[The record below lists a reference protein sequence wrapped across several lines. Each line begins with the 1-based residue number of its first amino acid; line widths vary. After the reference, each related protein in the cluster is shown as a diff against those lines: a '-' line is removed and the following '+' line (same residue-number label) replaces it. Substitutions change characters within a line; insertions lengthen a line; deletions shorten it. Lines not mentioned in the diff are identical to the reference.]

1 MLKESKER
9 NQEISAKIKGKLAE
23 RKIRHEAVA
32 KCLSINIMTVSQKLN
47 GNTPFTVGEFALLA
61 MMANFSAVDVLDI
74 LTPKNF

>member
-1 MLKESKER
+1 MKESIER
-9 NQEISAKIKGKLAE
+9 NKEISAKIKGKLAE
-23 RKIRHEAVA
+23 RKIRQDAIA

-47 GNTPFTVGEFALLA
+47 GNTAFTVGEFALLA